1 MHCDF
6 VPLYIFATDRIC
18 CCIRQPWLAAL
29 FVYSCC
35 VLLVSGLFAVG
46 LVLCYIEVGMIQRV
60 VNIGYIMGALLVNKP
75 EATGMVIVAR
85 WPLESNLN
93 VWLPQVLHTEI

>member
-1 MHCDF
+1 VTLYLCTFLPLTEF
-6 VPLYIFATDRIC
+6 VVAFGSRD
-18 CCIRQPWLAAL
+18 WLHFLSILA
-29 FVYSCC
+29 C

-46 LVLCYIEVGMIQRV
+46 LVLCYIEVGMIHRV

-93 VWLPQVLHTEI
+93 V